1 MYPCNLAGFIS
12 RHFFFPSPS
21 HNQMQ
26 SLLLAPP
33 QASFPLDDRA
43 LRAVF
48 WGFFSRWGATLS
60 ASAAFVAVIRT
71 SNAAA
76 FVSLWQTAVY
86 PRKYLGS
93 ICNTLPLIFPDD
105 YAFRE

>member
-1 MYPCNLAGFIS
+1 
-12 RHFFFPSPS
+12 
-21 HNQMQ
+21 MQ
-26 SLLLAPP
+26 SLLLAPL

-43 LRAVF
+43 LTALL
-48 WGFFSRWGATLS
+48 FFFPHRGATLS